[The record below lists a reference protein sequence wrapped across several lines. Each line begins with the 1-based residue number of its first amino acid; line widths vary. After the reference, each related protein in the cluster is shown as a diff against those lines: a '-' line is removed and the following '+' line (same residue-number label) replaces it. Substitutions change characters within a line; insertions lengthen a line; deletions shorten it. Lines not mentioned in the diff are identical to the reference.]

1 MADLA
6 TASTSLLQRALR
18 LQHCLQGQ
26 DSLSRCPENSN
37 TQAMVRDQ
45 GECQMGAS
53 LALFLKDE
61 AAAKQGHHQDDKQH
75 GPDGNAP
82 RYPLQQISVAFDR
95 NTKGDAILRNRNID
109 FRLKEVKG
117 SSSEALSLYL
127 RLWNGDFNREVADN
141 RSLLDE
147 TTLTSTETSLSSLET
162 SFSTGMSRSLD
173 NTSHLLSPTPI
184 LGHTMM
190 DEEEDDDEE
199 EEEISDGSA
208 VVEPAW
214 YPAQH
219 KSQEKEQEQEKE
231 KENETNTMDVQ
242 PLSAGLKAAASSE
255 QGSSRSWRESAGRG
269 LEGKGSVEGN
279 SSQIQVPSE
288 SGLRS
293 PFISSIHLSGPIPQ
307 KRHSLPP
314 RVEAPPSTHLPV
326 SREWEKGNWTQHDA
340 TSSHAPSTDRS
351 DIDIEVEGG
360 QFNQNQVEQHPGEQD
375 PPAALVVPLA
385 TQQRQRDTQEVMA
398 AFHRLDTT
406 ASLEKAPLSLSEETV
421 GTVRHRLQA
430 TGITPLRRHVAAQ
443 LAAAEDMSVNPQTG
457 NLPYSSS
464 LLQQSQA
471 HPVSGEVGNG
481 NSSPFG
487 PLTPLASLQMLQQ
500 SGLGQDFRQSRGR
513 VSLQGEDMPTAM
525 KKRTMEEEHR
535 VRSVYASPDIP
546 GTGSAPLLVPET
558 MSQGQLSPL
567 RHSQTNLASSTG
579 LLHGR
584 SGLEVYSNYRERVRL
599 LTQSYGQGWREG

>member
-1 MADLA
+1 
-6 TASTSLLQRALR
+6 
-18 LQHCLQGQ
+18 
-26 DSLSRCPENSN
+26 
-37 TQAMVRDQ
+37 
-45 GECQMGAS
+45 MGAS

-141 RSLLDE
+141 RNLLDE

-173 NTSHLLSPTPI
+173 STSHLLSPTPI
-184 LGHTMM
+184 FGHTTV
-190 DEEEDDDEE
+190 DDDDEE
-199 EEEISDGSA
+199 DNEEEVEISDGSA
-208 VVEPAW
+208 VVEPVW
-214 YPAQH
+214 HPAQRKS
-219 KSQEKEQEQEKE
+219 KSQEKEQEREKGKEKE
-231 KENETNTMDVQ
+231 KETNAMEVQ
-242 PLSAGLKAAASSE
+242 PLSAGLKAVALSE
-255 QGSSRSWRESAGRG
+255 QASSRSWRESAGRG
-269 LEGKGSVEGN
+269 LEGKGSVGGN
-279 SSQIQVPSE
+279 SSQIQVPSQ
-288 SGLRS
+288 SGLRT
-293 PFISSIHLSGPIPQ
+293 PFTSSIHLSGPIPQ
-307 KRHSLPP
+307 KRHSLPQ
-314 RVEAPPSTHLPV
+314 RLEAPPSTHLPV
-326 SREWEKGNWTQHDA
+326 SREWGNGNWTQQDA

-351 DIDIEVEGG
+351 DIGVDVEG
-360 QFNQNQVEQHPGEQD
+360 QFNQNQRQQHHVEQD
-375 PPAALVVPLA
+375 PSAAD
-385 TQQRQRDTQEVMA
+385 QQRQRDTQEVMA

-406 ASLEKAPLSLSEETV
+406 ASLEKALSLSEESV
-421 GTVRHRLQA
+421 GTVRHRFQP
-430 TGITPLRRHVAAQ
+430 TGITPLRRQVAAQ

-471 HPVSGEVGNG
+471 HPGSGEVGN
-481 NSSPFG
+481 SPFG

-513 VSLQGEDMPTAM
+513 GSLQGDMPTAM

-546 GTGSAPLLVPET
+546 GTGSAPVVVPET

-579 LLHGR
+579 LMHGR

-599 LTQSYGQGWREG
+599 LTQSFGQGWREG